1 MAVESA
7 SVGGGEPAAAA
18 ALCGSGEFEA
28 ARALLENAVRQAPG
42 HVDAWLFL
50 AKVELQLGRR
60 EQALQSASRAVEL
73 DARRAEAF
81 YVLGR
86 IHKTF
91 DEDDAAES
99 CFRRAVQLDPDNP
112 DILTSLGS
120 LFRLRGRVEDA
131 IALYQQALL
140 INPDHAEARR
150 NLANARAVVQ
160 RATAPGKSVYYDL
173 PAAARTAPRTPP
185 ASPTPPIPPTPE
197 DHLRRTAD
205 ELAKQGKLRESLTA
219 LEEAINIAPEA
230 SDLRLA
236 AGKVALQLGLMTTS
250 LRHCEETVCLD
261 PSSFEAVDMA
271 RQISVGGGL
280 YERAMHYSELAYR
293 LAPSEDL
300 RITRRFPLPAIS
312 ASSEA
317 IRAARQQYEAALD
330 EALASR
336 WQPANPYNA
345 LQLPYFFLAYHGE
358 NDREL
363 QIKAARVCLQVAPS
377 LAMTAPHCQA
387 PARRPGKIRVGF
399 ISRYLASHSIGKT
412 TRGLIEQLSRERFEV
427 YALRITPSA
436 DDATTQLIRAAA
448 DHTVTLDKEIRRARE
463 QIAALELDV
472 LFYQD
477 IGMEPTSWFLAFARL
492 APVQCVSFG
501 HPNTTGIP
509 NMDYFISNDL
519 YETPESATHYSE
531 RLFLLHDLPTLAYY
545 YKPAVPASPPDRSA
559 FGLSDDSTVYLCPQ
573 TLFKL
578 HPDFDHALRG
588 ILTRDPKG
596 VVALIRGPFDEW
608 TQLLKQRFQRTMPEV
623 ADRVVFLGHQPP
635 GAFMELLAAG
645 DVTLDPIHFNG
656 MNSSLES
663 LAVGTPIVTLPT
675 RLQRG
680 RHTQAMYQRMNIL
693 DCVAKDPDDY
703 IRIAVRLGTDRTYAR
718 EIRQRILERNHVL
731 FENREV
737 VKEFERFFIE
747 ALREKWG
754 TA

>member
-1 MAVESA
+1 MVVESA
-7 SVGGGEPAAAA
+7 SVEGSELAAAA

-28 ARALLENAVRQAPG
+28 ARAQLENSVRRTPG

-86 IHKTF
+86 IHKAF

-99 CFRRAVQLDPDNP
+99 CFRRAVQLDPHNP
-112 DILTSLGS
+112 DTLTSLGS

-140 INPDHAEARR
+140 IKPDHAEAGR

-160 RATAPGKSVYYDL
+160 RGAALGKTVYYDL
-173 PAAARTAPRTPP
+173 SATAGTAAPQTPT
-185 ASPTPPIPPTPE
+185 SPE
-197 DHLRRTAD
+197 NHLRHTAE

-219 LEEAINIAPEA
+219 LEESVKIAPKA
-230 SDLRLA
+230 ADLWLA
-236 AGKVALQLGLMTTS
+236 AGKIALQLGLMTTS
-250 LRHCEETVCLD
+250 LRYCEEAAHLD
-261 PSSFEAVDMA
+261 PSSFEAVDIA
-271 RQISVGGGL
+271 RQISVGAGL
-280 YERAMHYSELAYR
+280 YERVVHYSDLAYR

-300 RITRRFPLPAIS
+300 RITRRFTLPAIS
-312 ASSEA
+312 ASNEA
-317 IRAARQQYEAALD
+317 IRAARQQYESALD
-330 EALASR
+330 EALATR

-363 QIKAARVCLQVAPS
+363 QMKAARVCLQVAPS

-387 PARRPGKIRVGF
+387 PARRRPGKIRVGF

-412 TRGLIEQLSRERFEV
+412 TRGLIEQLSRDRFEV

-436 DDATTQLIRAAA
+436 DDATTQLIRGAA

-559 FGLSDDSTVYLCPQ
+559 FGLSNDSTVYLCPQ

-578 HPDFDHALRG
+578 HPDFDHVLRG

-623 ADRVVFLGHQPP
+623 ADRVVFLGHQQP

-680 RHTQAMYQRMNIL
+680 RHTQAMYRRMDIL
-693 DCVAKDPDDY
+693 DCIAKDPDDY

-718 EIRQRILERNHVL
+718 EVRQRILERNHVL
-731 FENREV
+731 FANREV

-747 ALREKWG
+747 ALREKRG